1 MSAKPKCVISFGT
14 DGWRSTMDTDFT
26 IENVAIAA
34 QGIANY
40 LVKQKF
46 NKKGIIIGYDTR
58 ENSLS
63 YAEEV
68 ASVLLGN
75 GIRVFLTA
83 QDTPI
88 PVITYEILNR
98 KLDGGIMITAS
109 HNPPEYNGIK
119 FIPYYASPALPDIT
133 DPIMDEIRKVWEH
146 PTVKKESITAKE
158 KKKQFE
164 RVDIKQAYITH
175 VLKIIKGNSIKN
187 AGLKVVFDALY
198 GTSRAYLPELLKELN
213 VEVEVHH
220 DYIDT
225 SFGGGAPNPTK
236 ESLETIGKSI
246 IEKNLDVGLACDGD
260 ADRMGIL
267 DNEGNFLHA
276 NILFAL
282 LFDYELDQ
290 GKTGD
295 VVRTVGTTHLI
306 DRIAEAHNCK
316 VFETPVGAK
325 FVGQYMR
332 EKKLLMGGEE
342 SGGMMF
348 REHIAEKDGIFAN
361 LKVLE
366 MIAYYQQPLTEITT
380 RLFEKYGKTYF
391 TLINFPCEDE
401 NKEKAMKNIV
411 DILPETVSGLKV
423 VSTTNIDGFKFVLED
438 DSWLLIRPSGTEPLL
453 RLYGEANIEE
463 ELNDILDQGKRLLER
478 AQY

>member
-1 MSAKPKCVISFGT
+1 MSSKKKCVISFGT
-14 DGWRSTMDTDFT
+14 DGWRSTMDSDFT
-26 IENVAIAA
+26 IQNVAIAA

-40 LVKQKF
+40 LVKQHR

-58 ENSLS
+58 ENSPLF
-63 YAEEV
+63 AEEV

-75 GIRVFLTA
+75 GIRVFLTD

-88 PVITYEILNR
+88 PVVTYEILNR

-119 FIPYYASPALPDIT
+119 FIPYYASPALPDVT
-133 DPIMDEIRKVWEH
+133 DPIMDEIRKVWEQ
-146 PTVKKESITAKE
+146 PTIKKGSISKKEKE
-158 KKKQFE
+158 KQLE
-164 RVDIKQAYITH
+164 RVDVKETYINH
-175 VLKIIKGNSIKN
+175 ILKIIKADSIKN
-187 AGLKVVFDALY
+187 ANLKVAFDALY
-198 GTSRAYLPELLKELN
+198 GTSRAYLPELLNRLG
-213 VEVEVHH
+213 VETEVHH

-225 SFGGGAPNPTK
+225 NFGGGSPNPTK
-236 ESLETIGKSI
+236 ESLETIRDSI
-246 IEKNLDVGLACDGD
+246 IEKTLDLGLACDGD
-260 ADRMGIL
+260 ADRMGVL

-290 GKTGD
+290 GKKGD

-306 DRIAEAHNCK
+306 DRIAEAHNCT

-332 EKKLLMGGEE
+332 EKKVLMGGEE

-366 MIAYYQQPLTEITT
+366 MVAYYKQPLTEITAQ
-380 RLFEKYGKTYF
+380 LFEKYGKIYF

-401 NKEKAMKNIV
+401 KKEKAMKNIV
-411 DILPETVSGLKV
+411 EILPETVSGLKV

-438 DSWLLIRPSGTEPLL
+438 NSWLLIRPSGTEPLL
-453 RLYGEANIEE
+453 RLYGEANSEE
-463 ELNDILDQGKRLLER
+463 ELNTILEEGKQLLER